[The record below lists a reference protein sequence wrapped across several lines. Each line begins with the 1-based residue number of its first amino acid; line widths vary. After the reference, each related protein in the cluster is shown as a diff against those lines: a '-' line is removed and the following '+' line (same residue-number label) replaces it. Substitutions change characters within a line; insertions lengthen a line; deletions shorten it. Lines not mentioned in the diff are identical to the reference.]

1 MRRRWRRGI
10 ALGAG
15 GSSVRGD
22 GDAGCDGAI
31 ASCVG
36 SNAGRGVGDDSRLGV
51 RAVDVMA
58 GVIGVDGRGG
68 SDDAG
73 VIGCGGEDGSI
84 GASVVSGILGGSED
98 DLLGGGV

>member
-1 MRRRWRRGI
+1 M
-10 ALGAG
+10 
-15 GSSVRGD
+15 
-22 GDAGCDGAI
+22 
-31 ASCVG
+31 
-36 SNAGRGVGDDSRLGV
+36 
-51 RAVDVMA
+51 MA

-84 GASVVSGILGGSED
+84 GASVVSGILVGSED